1 LSQAP
6 ELVVDKNQAC
16 FGLRGDFAH
25 SFPIG
30 DDEDLRFADPDAK
43 HVEFANNGMNRGSGH
58 GINIQ
63 KSERLASV
71 KSDRVRPCSSRLN
84 MREQRR

>member
-1 LSQAP
+1 MVCRRSASSLGDVALLSQAP
-6 ELVVDKNQAC
+6 ELIVDKNQAG
-16 FGLRGDFAH
+16 FGLSGDFAH

-30 DDEDLRFADPDAK
+30 NDEDLSFADSDAK

-58 GINIQ
+58 KSKIQ

-71 KSDRVRPCSSRLN
+71 KSD
-84 MREQRR
+84 